1 MVLEC
6 VVLRKMRIA
15 VFRVWYW
22 DYEPKLE
29 NQKKIVLI
37 FKVVIVCFQT
47 RVPSHLQ
54 NFFVNT
60 ECRGPASDLR
70 NLNLTLSKHYWPGAE
85 FLRSFA
91 CTLLS
96 QN

>member
-6 VVLRKMRIA
+6 VLPRKMRIP

-22 DYEPKLE
+22 DYEPKLKKP
-29 NQKKIVLI
+29 KKIVLI
-37 FKVVIVCFQT
+37 FKVVIACFQT

-60 ECRGPASDLR
+60 KYRGPASDLR

-96 QN
+96 EN